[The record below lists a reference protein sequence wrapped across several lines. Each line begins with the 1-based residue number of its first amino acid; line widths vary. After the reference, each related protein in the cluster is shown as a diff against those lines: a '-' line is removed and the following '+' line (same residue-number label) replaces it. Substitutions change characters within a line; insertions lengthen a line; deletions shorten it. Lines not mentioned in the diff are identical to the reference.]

1 MDCDCLMN
9 QEGDSDLEIVQ
20 KVQAGDTDAFEVLI
34 KRHEKMV
41 FNLLY
46 RWSGNFDD
54 TVEVSQEVF
63 LSAFRSIRRFRAESS
78 FSTWLYRIAVNQA
91 KNRLKAVSDSRR
103 RTIPLEIADPDGDG
117 GPISDI
123 SDPGLDPGQEAEAQ
137 EIHDRV
143 HRELNHLDPDDRLLI
158 LLRDLQDVPYEEMT
172 KILGVPLGT
181 VKSRLHRARQAL
193 KTRLEPYFYPTK
205 ARK

>member
-1 MDCDCLMN
+1 MN
-9 QEGDSDLEIVQ
+9 QGEDSDLETVQ
-20 KVQAGDTDAFEVLI
+20 KVQAGETDAFEVLI

-46 RWSGNFDD
+46 RMLGDYEDAS
-54 TVEVSQEVF
+54 EVAQEVF

-91 KNRLKAVSDSRR
+91 KNRLKAVAELKR
-103 RTIPLEIADPDGDG
+103 RTIPLEIADPDGDR
-117 GPISDI
+117 GPISGI

-143 HRELNHLDPDDRLLI
+143 HRELNRLDPDDRLLI

-181 VKSRLHRARQAL
+181 VKSKLHRARQAL
-193 KTRLEPYFYPTK
+193 KTRLAPYFYSTK
-205 ARK
+205 VKK

>member
-1 MDCDCLMN
+1 MN
-9 QEGDSDLEIVQ
+9 QGEDSDLETVQ

-34 KRHEKMV
+34 KHHDKMV

-46 RWSGNFDD
+46 RMLGDYEDAS
-54 TVEVSQEVF
+54 EVAQEVF

-91 KNRLKAVSDSRR
+91 KNRLKAASDLKR
-103 RTIPLEIADPDGDG
+103 RTIPLEIADPDRDG
-117 GPISDI
+117 RPISGI
-123 SDPGLDPGQEAEAQ
+123 FYPGLDPAQEAEEQ

-143 HRELNHLDPDDRLLI
+143 HRELNRLDKDDRVLI

-193 KTRLEPYFYPTK
+193 KTRLAPYFYSTK
-205 ARK
+205 VRK

>member
-1 MDCDCLMN
+1 MN
-9 QEGDSDLEIVQ
+9 QEEDSDLESVQ

-46 RWSGNFDD
+46 RWLGNYDD
-54 TVEVSQEVF
+54 SAEVAQEVF
-63 LSAFRSIRRFRAESS
+63 LSAYRSIRRFRAESS

-91 KNRLKAVSDSRR
+91 KNRLKAVSVLKQ
-103 RTIPLEIADPDGDG
+103 RTIPLEVGNPDGDG
-117 GPISDI
+117 GPISGI
-123 SDPGLDPGQEAEAQ
+123 SNPGLDPAQEAEAE

-143 HRELNHLDPDDRLLI
+143 HRELNRLDKDDRLLI
-158 LLRDLQDVPYEEMT
+158 LLRDLQDVPYEEIS

-193 KTRLEPYFYPTK
+193 KARLASYFYSTK
-205 ARK
+205 VKK